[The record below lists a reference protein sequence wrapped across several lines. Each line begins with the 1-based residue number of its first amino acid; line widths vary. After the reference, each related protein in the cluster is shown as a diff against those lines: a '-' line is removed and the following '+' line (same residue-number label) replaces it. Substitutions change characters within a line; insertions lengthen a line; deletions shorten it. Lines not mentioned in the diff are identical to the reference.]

1 MIFFLLTAFEVF
13 FFGKNTSL
21 SSWHFKIKSMYM
33 KPIFALIISFL
44 MALHLSAQG
53 IEFYHGS
60 FKEALEESQ
69 KTGKPIFLDAFAK
82 WCGPCKRM
90 AATTF
95 KDDAV
100 GAFFNKNFIS
110 LKIDWEESEGV
121 SLRSKY
127 PVSAYPTLLFIDNK
141 GEVIHKVVGGQDANG
156 LLKQGEIALSK
167 VDYSR
172 DYAKQYEGGDRSPE
186 LMYNYVK
193 ALNKS
198 GKPSL
203 SVSNEYLRTQPDLT
217 TEFNKRFILE
227 GAVEADSRIF
237 DLLIKHQTEIGMQE
251 GLEAVRNRIELACT
265 NTVNKAI
272 QFQTPELLEEAKSKM
287 KANLPNQADAFIA
300 KADYDYHKAAKD
312 AAKFGK
318 ACDAYAKKIAKGDPK
333 GLAKLATD
341 IANSFSKDE
350 KCMRLA
356 EKYAKEAAEKG
367 NDYQFYVT
375 YAQIL
380 QANGKKKQALAAA
393 NKSLQMVKAGETID
407 SGAVQSIEK
416 LIKQIES

>member
-1 MIFFLLTAFEVF
+1 M
-13 FFGKNTSL
+13 
-21 SSWHFKIKSMYM
+21 KS
-33 KPIFALIISFL
+33 IFALMVGL
-44 MALHLSAQG
+44 MMALQIGAQG

-60 FKEALEESQ
+60 FNEALEESK
-69 KTGKPIFLDAFAK
+69 KTGKPIFMDAFAK

-95 KDDAV
+95 KDEAV
-100 GAFFNKNFIS
+100 GAYFNKNFIC
-110 LKIDWEESEGV
+110 LKIDWEESEGA
-121 SLRSKY
+121 SLRNKY
-127 PVSAYPTLLFIDNK
+127 PVNAYPTLMFIDSK
-141 GEVIHKVVGGQDANG
+141 GEVVHKVVGGQDVNG
-156 LLKQGEIALSK
+156 LLKQGEIALGK

-172 DYAKQYEGGDRSPE
+172 DFAKLYEGGDRSPE
-186 LMYNYVK
+186 LIYNYVK

-203 SVSNEYLRTQPDLT
+203 SISNEYLRTQTDLT

-227 GAVEADSRIF
+227 AAVEADSRIF
-237 DLLIKHQTEIGMQE
+237 DLLVKHQTAIGLQE
-251 GLEAVRNRIELACT
+251 GLDAVRNRIEFACT

-272 QFQTPELLEEAKSKM
+272 QFQTPELLEEAKSKI
-287 KANLPNQADAFIA
+287 KASMPEKADAFIA
-300 KADYDYHKAAKD
+300 KADYDYQKAAKD

-318 ACDAYAKKIAKGDPK
+318 ACDAYAKKVAKGDPK
-333 GLAKLATD
+333 GLAKLAID

-350 KCMRLA
+350 KCMKLA

-367 NDYQFYVT
+367 NNYQYYVT
-375 YAQIL
+375 YAEIL
-380 QANGKKKQALAAA
+380 HLNGKKKQALAAA
-393 NKSLQMVKAGETID
+393 NKSLEMVKTGETID